1 MEKMEMLKKKAIFK
15 AARRAILEN
24 EVFLKEY
31 VVNHLP
37 EDYNEQDM
45 EEFNYMLEKIF
56 DNDLF
61 DIVMGN
67 KKPADFEGVY
77 NQRFLTDISE
87 YADKKREAIKANED
101 KRIL

>member
-1 MEKMEMLKKKAIFK
+1 MEMLKKKAIFQ

-24 EVFLKEY
+24 EVFLKEF
-31 VVNHLP
+31 VVEHLP

-45 EEFNYMLEKIF
+45 VDFNYMLEKIF

-67 KKPADFEGVY
+67 KQPSDFEGVY
-77 NQRFLTDISE
+77 NQRFLTDI
-87 YADKKREAIKANED
+87 ADFAVKKREAIKSNVD